1 MTYTV
6 EVRDKLAELIEENLT
21 DPNQNRNDLY
31 VTTDTDQTSNRYPQI
46 IVQLLDNQKTGFT
59 LGNSTRFHRHRI
71 QVTVRLKNTNKFELP
86 IYDDVQGAGTV
97 KSFLGERIDE
107 IVQNNQDELLLGEDI
122 FTLQPDSSNPTT
134 PSGTKQVNNDYILR
148 RKRT

>member
-6 EVRDKLAELIEENLT
+6 EVRDKLAELIEENLD
-21 DPNQNRNDLY
+21 DPNRDRNHLF
-31 VTTDTDQTSNRYPQI
+31 VTTDSDQTSNRYPQV
-46 IVQLLDNQKTGFT
+46 IVTLLDNQKTGFT
-59 LGNSTRFHRHRI
+59 LGDSTRFHRHRI
-71 QVTVRLKNTNKFELP
+71 QVTVRLKNTNEYKIP
-86 IYDDVQGAGTV
+86 IYDERQSAETI
-97 KSFLGERIDE
+97 KSYLGERIDE

-122 FTLQPDSSNPTT
+122 FTLQPDSSNPQT

>member
-6 EVRDKLAELIEENLT
+6 KVRDKLVELIKDNLV
-21 DPNQNRNDLY
+21 DPRTTRNDLP
-31 VTTDTDQTSNRYPQI
+31 VETDTDKTNNRYPYI

-71 QVTVRLKNTNKFELP
+71 QVTVRLKNTNKYEIP
-86 IYDDVQGAGTV
+86 IYDEPQSAGTV
-97 KSFLGERIDE
+97 KSYLGERIDE
-107 IVQNNQDELLLGEDI
+107 IVQNNQDQLLLGEDI
-122 FTLQPDSSNPTT
+122 FTLQPDSSNPQT

>member
-6 EVRDKLAELIEENLT
+6 KVRDELRDLIKKKLS
-21 DPNQNRNDLY
+21 DPNLNRNDLP
-31 VTTDTDQTSNRYPQI
+31 VTTDTDTTQNRYPYV

-59 LGNSTRFHRHRI
+59 FGNKTRFHRHRI
-71 QVTVRLKNTNKFELP
+71 QVTVRLKNTNEYEID
-86 IYDDVQGAGTV
+86 IYDEPQSAGTV
-97 KSFLGERIDE
+97 KSYLGERIDE
-107 IVQNNQDELLLGEDI
+107 LVQNNQQRLLLGEDI
-122 FTLQPDSSNPTT
+122 FTLQPDSSNPQT

>member
-6 EVRDKLAELIEENLT
+6 QVRDKLAELIEENLD
-21 DPNQNRNDLY
+21 DPNQDRNDLY
-31 VTTDTDQTSNRYPQI
+31 VTTDTDQTSNRYPQV
-46 IVQLLDNQKTGFT
+46 IVNLLDNQKTGFT

-71 QVTVRLKNTNKFELP
+71 QVTVRLKNTNKYEIP
-86 IYDDVQGAGTV
+86 IYDDLQSAGTI
-97 KSFLGERIDE
+97 KSYLGERIDE

-122 FTLQPDSSNPTT
+122 FTLQPDSSNPSS
-134 PSGTKQVNNDYILR
+134 PGGTKQVSCDYILR